1 MICYMFLQGNKVAR
15 IERRINISRKLY
27 DVKAHET
34 EHHPHL
40 TFILTGFQNPVK
52 ALVAVRLRLLEK
64 TL

>member
-1 MICYMFLQGNKVAR
+1 M
-15 IERRINISRKLY
+15 
-27 DVKAHET
+27 AHKHLKKTIRCEGTLT

-40 TFILTGFQNPVK
+40 TFILTRFQNPVK